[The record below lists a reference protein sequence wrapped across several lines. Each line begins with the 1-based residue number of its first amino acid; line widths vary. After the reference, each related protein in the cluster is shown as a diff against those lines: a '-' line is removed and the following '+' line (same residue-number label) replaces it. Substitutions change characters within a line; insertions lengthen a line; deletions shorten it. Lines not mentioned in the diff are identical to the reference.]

1 MSEKE
6 IINATE
12 NENWL
17 LNLIDAGQHQVK
29 LLEQRVQMLEQHLT
43 LINNKLT
50 ELIDVHNLCQKNNL
64 S

>member
-1 MSEKE
+1 MNE
-6 IINATE
+6 ITNATE

-29 LLEQRVQMLEQHLT
+29 LLEQRVQTLEHQQQL
-43 LINNKLT
+43 LNEKLT
-50 ELIDVHNLCQKNNL
+50 ELIEVHNLCQKNNL

>member
-1 MSEKE
+1 MNE
-6 IINATE
+6 IENATE

-29 LLEQRVQMLEQHLT
+29 LLETRVQMLEHQQQL
-43 LINNKLT
+43 LNEKLT
-50 ELIDVHNLCQKNNL
+50 ELIEVHNLCQKNNL